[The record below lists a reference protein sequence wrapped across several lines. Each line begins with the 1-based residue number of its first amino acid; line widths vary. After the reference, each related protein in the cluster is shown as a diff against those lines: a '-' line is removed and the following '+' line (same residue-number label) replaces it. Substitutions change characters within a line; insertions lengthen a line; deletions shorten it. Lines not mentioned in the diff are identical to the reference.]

1 MDPQKLVEA
10 VGQSHLVG
18 TITEEPTKVD
28 GKETLKLKAVNVEA
42 TTEQLRNFLKQ
53 HPDMI
58 FQERTQILKKT
69 KAKS

>member
-18 TITEEPTKVD
+18 TVTEEPTKVD

>member
-1 MDPQKLVEA
+1 
-10 VGQSHLVG
+10 VG

>member
-28 GKETLKLKAVNVEA
+28 GKEPLKLKAVNVEA

-69 KAKS
+69 KTKS

>member
-53 HPDMI
+53 HPDII

>member
-1 MDPQKLVEA
+1 MDPQKLAEA

-18 TITEEPTKVD
+18 TVTEEPTKVD

-58 FQERTQILKKT
+58 FQDRTQILEKT
-69 KAKS
+69 KAKN

>member
-1 MDPQKLVEA
+1 VDPQKLVEA